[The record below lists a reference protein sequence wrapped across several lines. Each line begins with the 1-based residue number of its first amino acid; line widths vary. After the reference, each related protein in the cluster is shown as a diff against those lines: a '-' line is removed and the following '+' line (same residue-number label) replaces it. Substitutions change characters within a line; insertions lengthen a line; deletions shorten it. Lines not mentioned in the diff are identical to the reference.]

1 MLLLK
6 RNLLFLFLFLS
17 SPIYSDINK
26 NPFELIDVKSQEM
39 VIVLKTENEL
49 FNTNPEMFKDKIKDI
64 FEPLIDFNRV
74 SASVMGKKY
83 YISATKEERS
93 QFIEVFKISLL
104 DTYAETLSQWGDAEI
119 VTDFSYNEKKN
130 QIVSVKQNLL
140 TTNNIYPI
148 IYKLR
153 EYKNGTYKIVNIIIN
168 GINLGKTFHN
178 QFQALAIEKNE
189 NISSIIT
196 EWKSDA
202 FIDGQ

>member
-1 MLLLK
+1 MSHVTK
-6 RNLLFLFLFLS
+6 NLFLFLFISFSLNA
-17 SPIYSDINK
+17 DINK

-39 VIVLKTENEL
+39 VVILTTENEL
-49 FNTNPEMFKDKIKDI
+49 YKTDPELFKRKIKDI

-83 YISATKEERS
+83 YLNASEEERA

-104 DTYAETLSQWGDAEI
+104 DTYAETLAQWGDAKI

-130 QIVSVKQNLL
+130 NIISVKQNLM
-140 TTNNIYPI
+140 TTNNVYPI

-153 EYKNGTYKIVNIIIN
+153 EYKNGNFKIVNIIIN
-168 GINLGKTFHN
+168 GINLGQTFHN
-178 QFQALAIEKNE
+178 QFQALALEKNE
-189 NISSIIT
+189 NISSIIA

-202 FIDGQ
+202 FIDG